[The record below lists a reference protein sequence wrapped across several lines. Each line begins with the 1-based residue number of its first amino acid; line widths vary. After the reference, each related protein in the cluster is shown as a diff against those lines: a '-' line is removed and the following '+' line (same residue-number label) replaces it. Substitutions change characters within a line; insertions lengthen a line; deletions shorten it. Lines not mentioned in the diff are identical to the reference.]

1 MAILGSLLKK
11 GIRIRESIE
20 QEKLEPVKLQCNELK
35 KLLTK
40 AQFTAIGRDC
50 HFDEVLEYA
59 KKNPKAFYNAY
70 KQHVT
75 TYDYNKLFKEYW
87 HRTRT
92 GEKDVCWPGQV
103 KYFALSSGTSE
114 AASKYIPVTRDMIKA
129 IRRTSVRQILSLSR
143 YKDLPSNLFTKSILM
158 LGGST
163 LLNHAGSFYEGDLS
177 GITASKLPFWF
188 QGFYK
193 PGQKIARER
202 NWDEKLNEITR
213 KAKDWDIGVIV
224 GVPAWIQILIEKI
237 IVHYQVETIH
247 DIWPNLSIFVHGGVA
262 FEPYKK
268 SFEKLLAKPVTYMET
283 YLASEGF
290 IAFQAFP
297 GRRSMRLVLNNGIFY
312 EFVPFTDRNF
322 TADGQLVENPETLM
336 VDDVEE
342 NKEYALLITTCSGA
356 YRYLIGD
363 VIKFVSKEE
372 SEIIITGR
380 TKHFLSLCGEHLS
393 VDNMNKAVQ
402 QVAEELNT
410 EIKEF
415 TVSGIPYQS
424 LFAHHWIVGTDKPV
438 DPAVVKE
445 KIDAKLKAL
454 NDDYATE
461 RTAALKE
468 VIVDVVPIQLF
479 YKFLKAKGKEGGQH
493 KFPRVIKN
501 QMYDDLKQFIREEK
515 EAGWQY

>member
-20 QEKLEPVKLQCNELK
+20 QEKLEPVRLQCNELR

-40 AQFTAIGRDC
+40 AQSTAIGKDC
-50 HFDEVLEYA
+50 NFGEILDA
-59 KKNPKAFYNAY
+59 SKKSPHAFYNAY
-70 KQHVT
+70 KKNVT
-75 TYDYNKLFKEYW
+75 TYDYNKIFKAYW

-129 IRRTSVRQILSLSR
+129 IRRTSVRQILSLSH
-143 YKDLPSNLFTKSILM
+143 YKDLPANLFTKSILM

-213 KAKDWDIGVIV
+213 KAKNWDIGVIV

-237 IVHYQVETIH
+237 IAYYKVETIH
-247 DIWPNLSIFVHGGVA
+247 GIWPNLSIFVHGGVA

-268 SFEKLLAKPVTYMET
+268 SFEKLLARPITYMET

-297 GRRSMRLVLNNGIFY
+297 NRRSMRLVLNNGIFY
-312 EFVPFTDRNF
+312 EFVPFTERNF
-322 TADGQLVENPETLM
+322 GSDGQLVDDPETLM
-336 VDDVEE
+336 IDQIEE
-342 NKEYALLITTCSGA
+342 NKEYALLLTTCSGA

-363 VIKFVSKEE
+363 VIKFVSKQE
-372 SEIIITGR
+372 SEIVITGR

-393 VDNMNKAVQ
+393 VDNMNKAIQ

-410 EIKEF
+410 EINEF
-415 TVSGIPYQS
+415 TVAGIPYET
-424 LFAHHWIVGTDKPV
+424 LFAHHWIIGTDKKV
-438 DPAVVKE
+438 DPVQVKE
-445 KIDAKLKAL
+445 RLDARLKEL

-468 VIVDVVPIQLF
+468 VLVDVVPIQLF

-493 KFPRVIKN
+493 KFPRVIRG
-501 QMYDDLKQFIREEK
+501 QLYEELKQFIQQEK
-515 EAGWQY
+515 DSGWRY

>member
-11 GIRIRESIE
+11 GIKIRESIE
-20 QEKLEPVKLQCNELK
+20 QETLEPVKLQGGELR

-40 AQFTAIGRDC
+40 AQQTAFGQDFGFEQILAEGSKD
-50 HFDEVLEYA
+50 
-59 KKNPKAFYNAY
+59 PKRLYQVF
-70 KQHVT
+70 KSQVPT
-75 TYDYNKLFKEYW
+75 FDYNKLYQAYW
-87 HRTRT
+87 HRTRL

-114 AASKYIPVTRDMIKA
+114 AASKYIPVTNDMLKA
-129 IRRTSVRQILSLSR
+129 IRRTSVRQILSLSH
-143 YKDLPSNLFTKSILM
+143 YKGLPAHLFTTSVLM

-163 LLNHAGSFYEGDLS
+163 LLNHAGSYFEGDLS

-188 QGFYK
+188 QRFYK
-193 PGQKIARER
+193 PGQKIAKER
-202 NWDEKLNEITR
+202 NWEEKLNEITR
-213 KAKDWDIGVIV
+213 KAKDWNIGVIV

-237 IVHYQVETIH
+237 IAYHKVETIH

-268 SFEKLLAKPVTYMET
+268 SFEKLLARPITYMET

-297 GRRSMRLVLNNGIFY
+297 NRKSMRLVLNNGIFH
-312 EFVPFTDRNF
+312 EFVPFNEKNF
-322 TADGQLVENPETLM
+322 TSDGQLVENPETLM
-336 VDDVEE
+336 IDEVEE
-342 NKEYALLITTCSGA
+342 NKEYAILLTTCSGA

-363 VIKFVSKEE
+363 VVKFMSKQE

-393 VDNMNKAVQ
+393 VDNMNRAVQ
-402 QVAEELNT
+402 LVADELNT
-410 EIKEF
+410 EINEF
-415 TVSGIPYQS
+415 TVAGIPYET
-424 LFAHHWIVGTDKPV
+424 LFAHHWIIGTDKPL
-438 DPAVVKE
+438 DAEEVKARL
-445 KIDAKLKAL
+445 DARLKEL

-468 VIVDVVPIQLF
+468 VLVDVVPVQQF
-479 YKFLKAKGKEGGQH
+479 YNFLKRKGKEGGQH
-493 KFPRVIKN
+493 KFPRVVKGAL
-501 QMYDDLKQFIREEK
+501 YEELKQFLKEES
-515 EAGWQY
+515 ANGWQ

>member
-20 QEKLEPVKLQCNELK
+20 QEKQEPVKLQGNQLR

-40 AQFTAIGRDC
+40 AQNTAIGQDLG
-50 HFDEVLEYA
+50 FEEILKEGISSPQQLYQEY
-59 KKNPKAFYNAY
+59 KKRVPTN
-70 KQHVT
+70 
-75 TYDYNKLFKEYW
+75 DYNKIYKAYW
-87 HRTRT
+87 HRTRE

-114 AASKYIPVTRDMIKA
+114 AASKYIPVTNDMLKA
-129 IRRTSVRQILSLSR
+129 IRRTSVRQILSLSH
-143 YKDLPSNLFTKSILM
+143 YKNLPSGLFTTSILM

-163 LLNHAGSFYEGDLS
+163 LLNYAGSYFEGDLS

-188 QGFYK
+188 QGYYK
-193 PGQKIARER
+193 PGQKIAKER

-213 KAKDWDIGVIV
+213 KAKDWNIGVIV

-237 IVHYQVETIH
+237 IAYYQVETIH

-262 FEPYKK
+262 FDPYKK
-268 SFEKLLAKPVTYMET
+268 SFEKLLAKPITYMET

-297 GRRSMRLVLNNGIFY
+297 DRRSMRLVLNSGIFH
-312 EFVPFTDRNF
+312 EFVPFNEENF
-322 TADGQLVENPETLM
+322 DADGQMLENPQTIMIDE
-336 VDDVEE
+336 VEE
-342 NKEYALLITTCSGA
+342 NKEYALLLTTCSGA

-363 VIKFVSKEE
+363 VIKFVDKQA

-393 VDNMNKAVQ
+393 VDNMNKAIQ
-402 QVAEELNT
+402 LVAEELNT
-410 EIKEF
+410 EINEF
-415 TVSGIPYQS
+415 TVAGISYQT
-424 LFAHHWIVGTDKPV
+424 LFAHHWILGTDKAL
-438 DPAVVKE
+438 DPQVVRE
-445 KIDAKLKAL
+445 KLDAQLAAL

-461 RTAALKE
+461 RTAALKD

-479 YKFLKAKGKEGGQH
+479 YQFLKMKGKEGGQH
-493 KFPRVIKN
+493 KFPRVIKGKL
-501 QMYDDLKQFIREEK
+501 YEELKEFIKLEK
-515 EAGWQY
+515 EKGWQF